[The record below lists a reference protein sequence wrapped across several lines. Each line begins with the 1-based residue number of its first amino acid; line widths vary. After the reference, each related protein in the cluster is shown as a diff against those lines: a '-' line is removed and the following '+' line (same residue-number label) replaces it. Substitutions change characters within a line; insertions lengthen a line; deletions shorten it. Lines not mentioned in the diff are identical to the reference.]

1 VILSQQPDDFD
12 AISAEAVLYARNH
25 WAVFPLRGKFPAIGN
40 PHPKDSPERLTC
52 KGECGLQGHGL
63 FDATTDVEIVIAWWS
78 GRYRSCNIGLRLPEH
93 IIVID
98 IDPRNGGLEALAKLE
113 AEYGPLPD
121 TLTTVSGRGDGG
133 HHLYYRRPR
142 GELSAKRLGK
152 GIDLKTNLGYVVVA
166 PSVHPETG
174 KPYVRIDR
182 PVATPPHWLIRL
194 LLPEPA
200 TVTRRAR
207 GHLRLVHT
215 GPSIADAFGA
225 HTSWADILGPHG
237 WTCSSGNPDA
247 DGAVWLHP
255 AHTSSCSATIR
266 YGCLFVYSTSTV
278 FDVTE
283 PLNPKGYTRFRAYA
297 LLNHGGDMKAAARSL
312 RGV

>member
-1 VILSQQPDDFD
+1 MMPDT
-12 AISAEAVLYARNH
+12 IGAEALAYASNH
-25 WAVFPLRGKFPAIGN
+25 WPVFPLRGKVPFKS
-40 PHPKDSPERLTC
+40 PHPGGSQGAEHR
-52 KGECGLQGHGL
+52 ECGGRCGHPGHGL
-63 FDATTDVEIVIAWWS
+63 FAATTDVDQVIAWWS
-78 GRYRSCNIGLRLPEH
+78 GRYVGANIGLRLPEH

-133 HHLYYRRPR
+133 HHLYYRRPW
-142 GELSAKRLGK
+142 GELSAKRLGD
-152 GIDLKTNLGYVVVA
+152 GIDVKTHSGYVVAA

-174 KPYVRIDR
+174 QPYHRIDR

-207 GHLRLVHT
+207 GHLRLAYS
-215 GPSIADAFGA
+215 GPSVADEFCA
-225 HTSWADILGPHG
+225 HTSWSDILEPHG
-237 WTCSSGNPDA
+237 WRCSSGNPDA

-255 AHTSSCSATIR
+255 THTSACSATIR
-266 YGCLFVYSTSTV
+266 NGCLFVYSTSTV

-283 PLNPKGYTRFRAYA
+283 PSNPKGYTRFRAYA